1 MEEIQGK
8 IVLVRID
15 NRLVHGQVG
24 GPWSASLNVN
34 VLIVIDDDVAKDT
47 LQQRLMEFVAKSNN
61 IRIRFFSIEEFSQ
74 AIQETKSYT
83 KMFIVVRNAQTVA
96 KLVELGLPITTVNL
110 GNMHYE
116 KGKIPLSHKVYVNED
131 DANALQY
138 LLDKDVKC
146 FVQDVPGASREDVTS
161 LDHLDFKK

>member
-1 MEEIQGK
+1 MKDIPGK

-47 LQQRLMEFVAKSNN
+47 LQQRLMEFVASSNN
-61 IRIRFFSIEEFSQ
+61 IRIRFFTAEEF
-74 AIQETKSYT
+74 AEAVQETKSYT
-83 KMFIVVRNAQTVA
+83 KMFLVVRNAQTVA
-96 KLVELGLPITTVNL
+96 KLVALGLPIKTVNL

-131 DANALQY
+131 DAKALQY
-138 LLDKDVKC
+138 LLDEDVKC
-146 FVQDVPGASREDVTS
+146 FVQDVPGALREDITS
-161 LDHLDFKK
+161 LAHLDFKK